1 MTGYCW
7 SVTRWPDQT
16 IGSTKPGSAVFCR
29 FIPLICARLVLTPID
44 ASVGVRCVGQSCGHK
59 KARHKAGLF
68 RLFSLAALSR
78 GCRTAAAA

>member
-1 MTGYCW
+1 MLVGY
-7 SVTRWPDQT
+7 PLAADQS
-16 IGSTKPGSAVFCR
+16 IGSTKPGSAVL
-29 FIPLICARLVLTPID
+29 PLHSIDLRRLALTPIG
-44 ASVGVRCVGQSCGHK
+44 ASVGVRCVGQSFGHK